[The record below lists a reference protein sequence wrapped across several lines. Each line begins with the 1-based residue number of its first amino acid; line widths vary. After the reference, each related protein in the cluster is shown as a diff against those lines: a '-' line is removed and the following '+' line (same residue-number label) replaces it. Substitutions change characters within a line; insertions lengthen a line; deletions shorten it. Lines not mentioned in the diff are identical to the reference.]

1 MLIKVSPRWM
11 VNDSQIR
18 CVGCYKTS
26 NETAIVVQFID
37 NSEAT
42 FDCGDIETRNKI
54 LKDIEN
60 TLCISSFSKSKIEEV

>member
-18 CVGCYKTS
+18 SIGHYKSS
-26 NETAIVVQFID
+26 NATAIVIQFID
-37 NSEAT
+37 NSETT
-42 FDCGDIETRNKI
+42 FECDDIETRDKI

-60 TLCISSFSKSKIEEV
+60 TFCISPISKSRIEEV